1 MNSDSNEIRYAEFL
15 QEGVLTIPTIRCD
28 ITNIKINDIVY
39 LSIGKPPNK
48 KDLYCKISK
57 INKSYITVSDLYT
70 KIENNKVVFYFDIKN
85 TISSSSNSQF
95 NLANKEIFLFDR
107 KLYKFNDNIIIN
119 EDDDEDEEKYEKLLK
134 DRLNKLIALTGNS
147 IEDVDEDISYI
158 YLLQEREFYQSNK
171 NVYKFGKTQQK
182 ADNRIRRF
190 TEYKRGSKI
199 LLLMECHNDSLID
212 IELKIRKE
220 FEKNFKQ
227 HIDGHE
233 HFEGDCRKMID
244 IIYDTIIKN
253 NKFKEDNIF
262 VIKVKEDNNTDV
274 KQEKKEE
281 KLEVKEDVKLE
292 VKEDNNIDV
301 KQEKKEEKIEG
312 KQNKRINVK
321 KSKIKKCKI
330 DNKEEKISNYTK
342 LLERVYTLINN
353 KKKIISSNNKEA
365 IKIESGDKD
374 DSRYVFMK
382 ALGISFYRGSV
393 EKTFEEIRNQCFK
406 NNIQLYLDIELEDKT
421 IVPIEITGN
430 NKLKELIV

>member
-1 MNSDSNEIRYAEFL
+1 MNSDSNEIKYAEFL

-28 ITNIKINDIVY
+28 VTNIKINDIVY

-119 EDDDEDEEKYEKLLK
+119 EDDGEDEEKYEKLLK
-134 DRLNKLIALTGNS
+134 DRLNKIIALSGST

-158 YLLQEREFYQSNK
+158 YLLQEREFSQSNK
-171 NVYKFGKTQQK
+171 NYYTFGKTQQK
-182 ADNRIRRF
+182 ADNRIKRF

-199 LLLMECHNDSLID
+199 LLLMECHNDSLLD
-212 IELKIRKE
+212 IESKIRTE
-220 FEKNFKQ
+220 FKKNFKQ
-227 HIDGHE
+227 DIDGHE
-233 HFEGDCRKMID
+233 HFEGDYKKMID
-244 IIYDTIIKN
+244 IIYDIVMKN

-262 VIKVKEDNNTDV
+262 VMKVKDDNKLVV
-274 KQEKKEE
+274 KSEVKEEE
-281 KLEVKEDVKLE
+281 KLEVKKEGKIE
-292 VKEDNNIDV
+292 VKEN
-301 KQEKKEEKIEG
+301 KK
-312 KQNKRINVK
+312 INVK

-342 LLERVYTLINN
+342 LLEHVYTLINN
-353 KKKIISSNNKEA
+353 KKKIISGNNKEA
-365 IKIESGDKD
+365 IKIESGDKN
-374 DSRYVFMK
+374 DSKYVFMK
-382 ALGISFYRGSV
+382 DLGISFYRGSV
-393 EKTFEEIRNQCFK
+393 EKTFEEIRNQCLK
-406 NNIQLYLDIELEDKT
+406 NNIQLYLDIELENKT
-421 IVPIEITGN
+421 IVPIEIIGN
-430 NKLKELIV
+430 NKLKELVV

>member
-1 MNSDSNEIRYAEFL
+1 MNSDSNEIKYAEFL

-28 ITNIKINDIVY
+28 VTNIKINDIVY

-119 EDDDEDEEKYEKLLK
+119 EDDGEDEEKYEKLLK
-134 DRLNKLIALTGNS
+134 DRLNKFIALTGNT

-158 YLLQEREFYQSNK
+158 YLLQEREFSQSNK
-171 NVYKFGKTQQK
+171 NYYTFGKTQQK
-182 ADNRIRRF
+182 ADNRIKRL

-199 LLLMECHNDSLID
+199 LLLMECHNDSFLD
-212 IELKIRKE
+212 IESKIRKE
-220 FEKNFKQ
+220 FKKNFKQ
-227 HIDGHE
+227 DIDGHE

-244 IIYDTIIKN
+244 IIYDIIMKN

-262 VIKVKEDNNTDV
+262 VMKVKDDNKLVV
-274 KQEKKEE
+274 KSEVKEEE
-281 KLEVKEDVKLE
+281 KLEVK
-292 VKEDNNIDV
+292 
-301 KQEKKEEKIEG
+301 KEEKIEV
-312 KQNKRINVK
+312 KENKKINVK

-342 LLERVYTLINN
+342 LLEHVYTLINN
-353 KKKIISSNNKEA
+353 KKKIISGNNKEA
-365 IKIESGDKD
+365 IKIESGDKN
-374 DSRYVFMK
+374 DSKYVFMK
-382 ALGISFYRGSV
+382 DLGISFYRGSV
-393 EKTFEEIRNQCFK
+393 EKTFEEIRNQCLK

-421 IVPIEITGN
+421 IVPIEIIGN
-430 NKLKELIV
+430 NILKELIV

>member
-1 MNSDSNEIRYAEFL
+1 MNSDSNEIKYAEFL

-28 ITNIKINDIVY
+28 ITNIKINDIIY

-48 KDLYCKISK
+48 KDLFCKISK
-57 INKSYITVSDLYT
+57 INKNYITVSDLYT

-95 NLANKEIFLFDR
+95 NLATKEIFLFDR

-119 EDDDEDEEKYEKLLK
+119 EDDGEDEEKYEKLLK
-134 DRLNKLIALTGNS
+134 DRLNKIIALSGTT

-199 LLLMECHNDSLID
+199 LLLMECHNDSLLD
-212 IELKIRKE
+212 IESKIRKE
-220 FEKNFKQ
+220 FKKNFKQ

-233 HFEGDCRKMID
+233 HFEGDSKKMID
-244 IIYDTIIKN
+244 IIYDTIMKN

-262 VIKVKEDNNTDV
+262 VMKVKVKEDNKLDIKSNVNEEV
-274 KQEKKEE
+274 KTEDKTEDKP
-281 KLEVKEDVKLE
+281 EVKE
-292 VKEDNNIDV
+292 
-301 KQEKKEEKIEG
+301 
-312 KQNKRINVK
+312 NKTINVK

-342 LLERVYTLINN
+342 LLEHVYSLINN

-365 IKIESGDKD
+365 IKIENGEKEDA
-374 DSRYVFMK
+374 RYVYMK
-382 ALGISFYRGSV
+382 NLGISFYRGSV
-393 EKTFEEIRNQCFK
+393 EKTFEEIRNQCLK
-406 NNIQLYLDIELEDKT
+406 NNIQLYLDIELENKT
-421 IVPIEITGN
+421 IVPIEIIGN
-430 NKLKELIV
+430 NKLKELVV